1 MLSSCRIMLK
11 YAHATPPTPLPPEPP
26 STNSAPHEGSDNV
39 VGVVVICP
47 TAQDVIQ
54 HEAAAPPRPHPP
66 SHGDLLIFLYAYIYI
81 YVYVFCMRGAWLT
94 YFKIMPAS
102 NKGKKRVQIS
112 VCFRSFRSCQRRVS
126 TRGGQG
132 RTPARCI

>member
-1 MLSSCRIMLK
+1 MLK

-54 HEAAAPPRPHPP
+54 HEAAAPPRPHP
-66 SHGDLLIFLYAYIYI
+66 HRMQTYLYFYMHTYTYICILHEGGMAYL
-81 YVYVFCMRGAWLT
+81 F
-94 YFKIMPAS
+94 
-102 NKGKKRVQIS
+102 
-112 VCFRSFRSCQRRVS
+112 
-126 TRGGQG
+126 
-132 RTPARCI
+132 